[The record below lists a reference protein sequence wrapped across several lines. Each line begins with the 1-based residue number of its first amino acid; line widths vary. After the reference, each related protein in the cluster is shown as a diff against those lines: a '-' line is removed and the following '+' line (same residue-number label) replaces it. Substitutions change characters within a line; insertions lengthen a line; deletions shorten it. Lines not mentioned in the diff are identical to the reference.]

1 VTKLEPGSPVGTL
14 QKHRFHSQRQTK
26 TSFEDKESF
35 EEAINCLSFG
45 LNVLDYNRT
54 FSKEKWHAVPSRTT
68 PLGNSLEA
76 GFEQVLVL
84 NGLSQSRSSGFQLK
98 ETPTSPILGSI
109 VGTPVE
115 NAKAMSQEA
124 LSTSCM
130 VAASKIKH
138 KPGASVSSSTGGDR
152 GDSKDSETQIA
163 YQELRYVTA
172 SNVGCDS
179 PILLEGEGL
188 AVTVVNGNAT
198 DNTRR
203 SKSAI
208 FEGIDT
214 TAGIP
219 SAVAPQEFLDKPP
232 VQPPVLL
239 PALGGSDI
247 SFVDK
252 LRSALQPLVAANASN
267 QRPSVQSLSLS
278 ITRDSFG
285 PIEVEIKLEGGV
297 ISVRMRAAADTS
309 LRKTDGAISELA
321 GALKQLGFEQ
331 ANVSIEWV
339 TSMQNEMHASHARDN
354 PEQDNRTENRLMQPD
369 DDNSSARQREANERH
384 HDKDHQANFQK
395 MDPRQGLAG
404 HRAAPGIYL

>member
-26 TSFEDKESF
+26 TSFEDKETF
-35 EEAINCLSFG
+35 EEAINCFSFG

-54 FSKEKWHAVPSRTT
+54 FSREKWHAVPSRTT

-84 NGLSQSRSSGFQLK
+84 NGLLQSRSSGFQLK
-98 ETPTSPILGSI
+98 ETPTSPTLRSI

-115 NAKAMSQEA
+115 KAKAMSQEA
-124 LSTSCM
+124 LSTSSM
-130 VAASKIKH
+130 VATSKIKH
-138 KPGASVSSSTGGDR
+138 KHGASVNSSTGGDR

-163 YQELRYVTA
+163 YQELRHVNA
-172 SNVGCDS
+172 SNVGCGS

-188 AVTVVNGNAT
+188 AVTVVNGNVT

-208 FEGIDT
+208 FEGIDA

-219 SAVAPQEFLDKPP
+219 LAVAPQEFLDKPP
-232 VQPPVLL
+232 VLPPV
-239 PALGGSDI
+239 LGGSDI
-247 SFVDK
+247 NFVDR

-369 DDNSSARQREANERH
+369 DENSSARQRAANERH

-395 MDPRQGLAG
+395 MGSRQGLAG